1 MCECINAWLSICSND
16 LPFVSGII
24 FNTKKSCN
32 IIKPTNIVKV
42 FTLPKNSVDA
52 EKQNSTI
59 AAMIRYAMAE
69 EGLTE

>member
-1 MCECINAWLSICSND
+1 
-16 LPFVSGII
+16 
-24 FNTKKSCN
+24 
-32 IIKPTNIVKV
+32 
-42 FTLPKNSVDA
+42 LPKNSVDA